1 MRKVLLDDLNMINV
15 IIEESLSDL
24 EHKEPKFIACLLLS
38 QLHAIEQ
45 HVIAP
50 ELPLFLRIA
59 FRGT

>member
-1 MRKVLLDDLNMINV
+1 MINV